1 MKMND
6 VLDGLNSSKKIAFL
20 SLFTSTGTVLC
31 CALPALLVAIGAGA
45 ALSSFI
51 SVFPEVVWISKY
63 KNYIFFVA
71 TIFILAAGFFQYKI
85 RQLPCPA
92 EKELARHCTRVR
104 RISEI
109 IYLFAIVLLF
119 IGYLFAYLIPY
130 LIK

>member
-1 MKMND
+1 MKIND

-31 CALPALLVAIGAGA
+31 CALPAFLVAIGAGA

-71 TIFILAAGFFQYKI
+71 TIFILVAGFFQYKI